1 MDDVHPEFHADDEH
15 VQGEPEL
22 GDGKQ
27 IALSVAGELFWIP
40 GEKPSLQFREEQAKE
55 RGAQQHPGDH
65 FRHDLGLAAPGGHYA
80 NHPTRHE
87 DDGELEEE
95 LDGEVGIFCDRS
107 YAELL

>member
-1 MDDVHPEFHADDEH
+1 
-15 VQGEPEL
+15 
-22 GDGKQ
+22 
-27 IALSVAGELFWIP
+27 
-40 GEKPSLQFREEQAKE
+40 LQFREEQAKE

-95 LDGEVGIFCDRS
+95 LDGEVEVVHAIAVNMKWNTGSSMLQGIFCDRS